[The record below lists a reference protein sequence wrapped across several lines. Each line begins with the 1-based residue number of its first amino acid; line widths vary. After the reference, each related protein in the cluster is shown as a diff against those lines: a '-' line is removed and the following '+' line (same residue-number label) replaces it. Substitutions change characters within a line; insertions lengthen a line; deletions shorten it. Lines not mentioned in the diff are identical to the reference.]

1 MFRKPVFFTG
11 NYRKLK
17 RGLSQTPWYALVFLI
32 IIRIVDGRRKTEGSV
47 EEYILDVFKQK
58 LEVRIGRGIS
68 S

>member
-1 MFRKPVFFTG
+1 MNDFLAQAWPFAAAVLVILG
-11 NYRKLK
+11 IV
-17 RGLSQTPWYALVFLI
+17 ALVFLI

-58 LEVRIGRGIS
+58 LEVRIGRSVS